1 MAQCSTARLHRTQSS
16 SLSLTLDGITAT
28 LTANVGV
35 LNTTSSG
42 FGVNHPTAGD
52 PTDLIDAFFGTAE
65 SVTITFSQDVR
76 LEQLVLSL
84 FTPSGGGGQNREGA
98 RPKEMRLKSY
108 RVDVIVRNVTMDKG
122 RDLVPSRPRPQDA
135 ARGGVVFS
143 PAAPHIGAPYR

>member
-1 MAQCSTARLHRTQSS
+1 VAQCSTARLHRTQSS

-35 LNTTSSG
+35 LNTTWSG

-98 RPKEMRLKSY
+98 RPESIAGP
-108 RVDVIVRNVTMDKG
+108 RV
-122 RDLVPSRPRPQDA
+122 A
-135 ARGGVVFS
+135 AVV
-143 PAAPHIGAPYR
+143 GT